1 MAGYV
6 PYLAPAINNIQ
17 IVLENANLQTNIKV
31 STAHSTIVHGT
42 SFPPSKG
49 AFNDIVKDSMNFI
62 LQFLQDHGSPF
73 MANVYPY
80 FSYDNNK
87 DSISLDFTPFKS
99 RSPMVTDGDL
109 SYTNLL
115 DVTFD
120 TLLFAMETLGH
131 ANVPIVITES
141 GWPSTGKDLAT
152 IGNA

>member
-6 PYLAPAINNIQ
+6 PYLVHAINNIQ
-17 IVLENANLQTNIKV
+17 ITFENANLQNNINV
-31 STAHSTIVHGT
+31 STAHSTIILGT

-49 AFNDIVKDSMNFI
+49 TFSDIVKDSMNFI

-87 DSISLDFTPFKS
+87 DSISLDFVLFKS

-115 DVTFD
+115 DITFD
-120 TLLFAMETLGH
+120 TLLFAMETMAH

-141 GWPSTGKDLAT
+141 GWPSIGKDVAT